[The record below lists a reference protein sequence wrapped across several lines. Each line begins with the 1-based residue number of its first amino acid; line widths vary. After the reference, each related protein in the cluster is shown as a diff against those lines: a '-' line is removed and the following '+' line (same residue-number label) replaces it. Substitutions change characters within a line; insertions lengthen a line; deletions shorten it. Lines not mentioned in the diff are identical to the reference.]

1 MARPRLHL
9 HADEA
14 VPEQLQD
21 TAPVAVVLRLRQ
33 NFGLVIHG
41 HSHWW
46 AKGSKFYP
54 DADHEIIAR
63 LKRAGA
69 KFD

>member
-1 MARPRLHL
+1 MARTLHL
-9 HADEA
+9 REHEP
-14 VPEQLQD
+14 VHEPEQD
-21 TAPVAVVLRLRQ
+21 AAPVVAVLRLRK

-46 AKGSKFYP
+46 AAGTEFYS
-54 DADHEIIAR
+54 AHDHEIIAR

-69 KFD
+69 QFED